1 MGDTRFTLKEM
12 AKAKEELETLFAAPE
27 QVNVIHYSCESFL
40 GDNAHSPRIAAIVI
54 MNLKTK
60 QSVSFSLFQEAER
73 AKIIPEH
80 IKQYIEKL
88 EIAMLTAFYD
98 YIAQHP
104 QSLWLHWNMRD
115 SKYGFEALQDR
126 FTALGG
132 TPVVIDSRQKY
143 DLPQILGCL
152 SGRKPGERLRLM
164 TYIEANNLSRDD
176 MMTGEEEAKAFDRRE
191 FRRLKDSAINKV
203 RAISR
208 IALLARSGTLLPKVP
223 LWSKQGLRLGLWV
236 DEITNHLLFKVTGII
251 GALFLFYEIWEA
263 LQSLNL
269 P

>member
-27 QVNVIHYSCESFL
+27 HVNVIHYSCESFF
-40 GDNAHSPRIAAIVI
+40 GDDRPHSPRIAAIVI
-54 MNLKTK
+54 MNLGTG
-60 QSVSFSLFQEAER
+60 QSISFSLPKEAECV
-73 AKIIPEH
+73 KITPEH
-80 IKQYIEKL
+80 IERL
-88 EIAMLTAFYD
+88 ETVVLKSFYE
-98 YIAQHP
+98 YVGAHP
-104 QSLWLHWNMRD
+104 QSCWLHWNMSD

-143 DLPQILGCL
+143 NLPQILGRL
-152 SGRKPGERLRLM
+152 SGRKPGEYPRLM
-164 TYIEANNLSRDD
+164 TYIEANKLSNRHI
-176 MMTGEEEAKAFDRRE
+176 MTGEQEAKAFDLQQFTKLRNST
-191 FRRLKDSAINKV
+191 LNKV
-203 RAISR
+203 RAISE
-208 IALLARSGTLLPKVP
+208 IALSARLGTLLPKASV
-223 LWSKQGLRLGLWV
+223 WSKQGLRLGLWV